1 MLLCHLMMMTFQISK
16 MLNLNGDVEYA
27 AIILGVCIILATWL
41 FSATYAKHKPDF
53 DVICKVENA
62 CIVEQK

>member
-1 MLLCHLMMMTFQISK
+1 

-27 AIILGVCIILATWL
+27 AIFLGIFIFGSTWL
-41 FSATYAKHKPDF
+41 FCSTYAKHKPDF

-62 CIVEQK
+62 CVIEEK

>member
-1 MLLCHLMMMTFQISK
+1 

-62 CIVEQK
+62 CGVEQK